1 MPGSDQRA
9 MMSSRQASSIDRVCW
24 SSFEIVEL
32 KDAFLARPFHT
43 EPPRIEMWEIVSDF
57 ESSST
62 TDIDRRVV
70 ARSTERHLLRV
81 ISTWRKGASRIR
93 NSPTCGKTGG
103 RTCAGERVG
112 DVRGVPSSSTMK
124 LTARIRLR

>member
-1 MPGSDQRA
+1 
-9 MMSSRQASSIDRVCW
+9 
-24 SSFEIVEL
+24 
-32 KDAFLARPFHT
+32 
-43 EPPRIEMWEIVSDF
+43 MWEIVSDF